1 MQASKIQKAQNV
13 KDSDFRST
21 GRRRE
26 VLERRM
32 ARVRMVEGEAWR
44 VLI

>member
-13 KDSDFRST
+13 KDSDFKRT
-21 GRRRE
+21 GRRSE

-32 ARVRMVEGEAWR
+32 ARVRSMEGEVWR
-44 VLI
+44 VLM